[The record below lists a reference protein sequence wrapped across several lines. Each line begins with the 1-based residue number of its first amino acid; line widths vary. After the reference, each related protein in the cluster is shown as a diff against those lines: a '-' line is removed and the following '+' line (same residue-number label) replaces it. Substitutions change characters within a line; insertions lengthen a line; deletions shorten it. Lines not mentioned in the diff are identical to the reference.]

1 MCSGEKNLAIEN
13 CEANSAMNSGHGTP
27 VEFTSTAQTIF
38 GWRTYNA
45 GSCTYVYAQ
54 FGPVQHFTP
63 MPNQPLRPFY
73 GTCYID
79 ICQQT
84 GHMYGEQLSEKAW
97 QKEIVF
103 KFCNLN
109 LSRTDLL

>member
-13 CEANSAMNSGHGTP
+13 CEANSAINSGHGP
-27 VEFTSTAQTIF
+27 QLNIAQTIF

-45 GSCTYVYAQ
+45 GSCTHSLVQYSI
-54 FGPVQHFTP
+54 VQHFTP

>member
-13 CEANSAMNSGHGTP
+13 CEANSAMNSGHGPQLNLHPPPKQFLGGGLTTLVP
-27 VEFTSTAQTIF
+27 VHMCMHSL
-38 GWRTYNA
+38 
-45 GSCTYVYAQ
+45 
-54 FGPVQHFTP
+54 VQYSILHQCLI
-63 MPNQPLRPFY
+63 NLRGRFM
-73 GTCYID
+73 GHVIN